1 MASRKLREASIKT
14 YLVTVVFTVVFVNI
28 KKLHQKRLW
37 MGKEGY
43 VKSLDLLKDYDAVN
57 EDIFSTQYAVRR
69 CAPLRTPSSRAAKL
83 PWLRSWWRWDGP
95 GRC

>member
-1 MASRKLREASIKT
+1 MECLKLRIMASRKLREASIKT

-43 VKSLDLLKDYDAVN
+43 VKSLDFLKDYDAVN
-57 EDIFSTQYAVRR
+57 EDIFSTQYAVRSTQY
-69 CAPLRTPSSRAAKL
+69 ADAHH
-83 PWLRSWWRWDGP
+83 
-95 GRC
+95 